1 MFDIIIVGC
10 GVAGMTAALY
20 ALRSNKKVLIIDKES
35 YGGQIAKSPK
45 VENYPTKKSISGSE
59 LVDEIFDQV
68 SDLGVT
74 FELEDVEKI
83 EKFDDAFKVTTNY
96 NCYEAKAVIIA
107 TGVKPRMLKLE
118 NEDNLLG
125 NGVYYCAICDGPFF
139 ADKEV
144 CLVGDGNSA
153 MQYALMLSNYCSK
166 VNMFTMFDKF
176 FGEKSLE
183 DAIRNNDKIEIIPN
197 TVASK
202 LIGDGK
208 LTAVEFTSKDKGVFT
223 VNTEALFVA
232 IGQVPDNKKFENLV
246 DLDKFGY
253 IVSSEDCLTKTDGL
267 FVAGDCRVK
276 SIRQVA
282 TAIGDGAVSGTQA
295 VNYLNSLKG
304 SL

>member
-1 MFDIIIVGC
+1 MYDIIIVGC

-59 LVDEIFDQV
+59 LVDEIFEQI
-68 SDLGVT
+68 SDLGVV

-83 EKFDDAFKVTTNY
+83 EKKDNNLVVTTNY
-96 NCYEAKAVIIA
+96 NSYEAKSVIIA
-107 TGVKPRMLKLE
+107 TGVVPRKLNLE
-118 NEDNLLG
+118 NEETLLG

-139 ADKEV
+139 AGKEV

-166 VNMFTMFDKF
+166 VKLFTMFDKF

-183 DAIRNNDKIEIIPN
+183 EAIRNNPKIEITPN
-197 TVASK
+197 TVATK
-202 LIGDGK
+202 LIGNDK
-208 LTAVEFTSKDKGVFT
+208 LKSVEFTSKDSGMFT
-223 VNTEALFVA
+223 VDTEALFVA
-232 IGQVPDNKKFENLV
+232 IGQVPDNKKFENVV

-253 IVSSEDCLTKTDGL
+253 IEASEDCSTKTPGV
-267 FVAGDCRVK
+267 FVAGDCRK
-276 SIRQVA
+276 KGIRQVA

-295 VNYLNSLKG
+295 VNYLNSLKD
-304 SL
+304 